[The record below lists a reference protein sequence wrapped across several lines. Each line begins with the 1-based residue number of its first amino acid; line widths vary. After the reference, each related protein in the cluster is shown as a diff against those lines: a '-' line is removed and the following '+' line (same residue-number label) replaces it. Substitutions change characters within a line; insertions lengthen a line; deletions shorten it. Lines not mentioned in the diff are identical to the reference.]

1 MLLLYRQRIALG
13 LSSMTGIDLTGVRDK
28 IRIERR
34 RPIAGLRSY
43 NGDRG
48 GRCEYGGRDAED
60 VAFHGELL
68 WLDSE
73 IIAKGPS
80 KMPARRRTLRFFVRL
95 YAPLAKHCVSQ

>member
-43 NGDRG
+43 NGDRC

-95 YAPLAKHCVSQ
+95 YAPPAKHCVSQ